1 MVDQEELRKR
11 ALRAYEFG
19 RLRMSSRVLLF
30 LLPLGVACVVLSDN
44 RKVCA
49 FLALLIG
56 GLAVTLRWLHRRGV
70 QAVEIGLKAA
80 MLPLAVSIALMQWGH
95 SSSPALAVSVC
106 SVAGALAG
114 AWTGYQLG
122 RARAGAL
129 VWLSSASVA
138 LVAAALGA
146 VDLGAGGLV
155 GLSVSYIASGT
166 VAAFVARLR
175 APQVSLHG

>member
-30 LLPLGVACVVLSDN
+30 LLPLGVTCVVLSDN

-56 GLAVTLRWLHRRGV
+56 GLALTLRWLHRRGV
-70 QAVEIGLKAA
+70 EAVDIGLKAA

-95 SSSPALAVSVC
+95 SSSPALTVSVC

-114 AWTGYQLG
+114 AWMGYQLS
-122 RARAGAL
+122 RARAGIL
-129 VWLSSASVA
+129 VWLSSVSVA
-138 LVAAALGA
+138 LAAAALGA
-146 VDLGAGGLV
+146 MDLGAGGLV
-155 GLSVSYIASGT
+155 GLSTSYIASGA
-166 VAAFVARLR
+166 VAAFVARFR
-175 APQVSLHG
+175 APQVSQHG

>member
-1 MVDQEELRKR
+1 MVDHEQLRQR
-11 ALRAYEFG
+11 ALRAYELG

-30 LLPLGVACVVLSDN
+30 LVPLGVTCVVLSDN
-44 RKVCA
+44 RKICA

-70 QAVEIGLKAA
+70 EAVEIGLKAA

-95 SSSPALAVSVC
+95 TSSPALAISAC

-122 RARAGAL
+122 RARAGVL
-129 VWLSSASVA
+129 VWLASASVA

-155 GLSVSYIASGT
+155 GLSTSYIASGA
-166 VAAFVARLR
+166 VAAFVARFR
-175 APQVSLHG
+175 ALQVSQHD